1 MMLKKVEESFKLSYM
16 ARFETFEQC
25 LASKDISNSIGLK
38 ELLEKFT
45 FEAGDES
52 KNKEIRKYY
61 DNLISMHDETP

>member
-1 MMLKKVEESFKLSYM
+1 M
-16 ARFETFEQC
+16 
-25 LASKDISNSIGLK
+25 ASKDISNSIGLK

-61 DNLISMHDETP
+61 DNLISMHDETPEIDYSRF